1 MSRGRSV
8 IGGGWVDREAKG
20 AFKVEGLV
28 DITDKLAEV
37 IDEANGKKAKEVYLS
52 AAMKIRD
59 GARTRAP
66 KRTGKLRESIFAAR
80 GDMNKPNALVGVNY
94 RIAPHAHLVEY
105 GTVKTRP
112 HPFLR
117 PAIAA
122 SAAEVRRTIETGLKK
137 IVEDATRGRN

>member
-1 MSRGRSV
+1 MSRGRSI
-8 IGGGWVDREAKG
+8 IGGGWVDREVKDV
-20 AFKVEGLV
+20 FKVQGLEK
-28 DITDKLAEV
+28 ITDRLAEV

-66 KRTGKLRESIFAAR
+66 KVTGKLRESIFAAR

-105 GTVKTRP
+105 GTVKSRP
-112 HPFLR
+112 RPFLR
-117 PAIAA
+117 PAISA
-122 SAAEVRRTIETGLKK
+122 SAAEVRKVIESGLRK
-137 IVEDATRGRN
+137 IVEDAANGRN

>member
-8 IGGGWVDREAKG
+8 IGGGWVDREVKG
-20 AFKVEGLV
+20 AFKVDGLV
-28 DITDKLAEV
+28 DITNKLAEV